1 MKVAA
6 LTALTL
12 LFVSLPLRADQKDT
26 DFDPRTDFLKFKTFT
41 LRQAQL
47 EVKSPELNSPIVRKR
62 IEDAIR
68 TQLTAR
74 GLTEVQNR
82 PDLVVNFR
90 FGAADKRQVESFPAG
105 RWGRRRRIETFRF
118 TEGTLVVNLMDTE
131 GRELVWRGVY
141 RDDESNAGKISNK
154 LPDDIKKLFSDFPP
168 KKK

>member
-1 MKVAA
+1 
-6 LTALTL
+6 
-12 LFVSLPLRADQKDT
+12 LPLRADQKDT

-47 EVKSPELNSPIVRKR
+47 EAKSPELNSPIVRKR

-90 FGAADKRQVESFPAG
+90 LGATDKRQGVCQQC
-105 RWGRRRRIETFRF
+105 RRVDVFASE
-118 TEGTLVVNLMDTE
+118 
-131 GRELVWRGVY
+131 RGGP
-141 RDDESNAGKISNK
+141 EQA
-154 LPDDIKKLFSDFPP
+154 LA
-168 KKK
+168 